1 MDLIEKIRAAFAKR
15 LGTKPS
21 LVTVK
26 PVGERLLV
34 FVVSGAFADM
44 SPWKR
49 QRLVTEALRG
59 TDSPLTPAER
69 RRIGLVRTL
78 TPQVAG
84 KIIEDRKV
92 RRRGRPRSPSRIRCA
107 AVEIDLRP
115 DANGRASVAR
125 PSRYNPGADAQ
136 PLERHF
142 RP

>member
-15 LGTKPS
+15 LGTKPFQ
-21 LVTVK
+21 VTVK

-59 TDSPLTPAER
+59 TDSPLTPAEQ

-84 KIIEDRKV
+84 KIIKDRKA
-92 RRRGRPRSPSRIRCA
+92 RRARTATVSVPDKMRG
-107 AVEIDLRP
+107 
-115 DANGRASVAR
+115 G
-125 PSRYNPGADAQ
+125 
-136 PLERHF
+136 
-142 RP
+142 